1 MIYPFLVDVNTFY
14 WMIPFALIFLP
25 MFLSIFIGIATFL
38 SGIIASKGSERIL
51 SLAVCWVM
59 MEWLRGNILTGFP
72 WNLAGYIWS
81 DIVTVS
87 QLASIFGIYGLS
99 LITVIVC
106 SMPAQLAQKSKNRWL
121 LPIIIVAS
129 FILVHIWGVNRID
142 IDINRKNAQTI
153 RLVQPNIPQ
162 KEKWKKDLAINNL
175 IKHVDLSTKIGFEKI
190 KAVIWPE
197 TASTFL
203 LGTDKFVDQLISN
216 AIPPNGNLITGVPRF
231 ISKNNETNLYNS
243 LVVYNKE
250 MSLIE
255 FYDKHHLV
263 PFGEFIPFRSFLA
276 NIGLSKITA
285 GSLDYS
291 PGNGPKTIKVD
302 GLPSFSPLICF
313 EVIFP
318 SKIVNKFN
326 RPEWLLSISNDGWFG
341 PNAGPRQHF
350 DMARIRSIEE
360 GIPLIRVSNMGISA
374 SIDPFGRI
382 IEIINIGNTGYLD
395 VLIPKSLSK
404 TVYSRYGDLVLFT
417 ICLIILLFVL
427 RGRFFLFKG

>member
-1 MIYPFLVDVNTFY
+1 TFY

-255 FYDKHHLV
+255 FYDKH
-263 PFGEFIPFRSFLA
+263 
-276 NIGLSKITA
+276 
-285 GSLDYS
+285 
-291 PGNGPKTIKVD
+291 
-302 GLPSFSPLICF
+302 
-313 EVIFP
+313 
-318 SKIVNKFN
+318 
-326 RPEWLLSISNDGWFG
+326 
-341 PNAGPRQHF
+341 
-350 DMARIRSIEE
+350 
-360 GIPLIRVSNMGISA
+360 
-374 SIDPFGRI
+374 
-382 IEIINIGNTGYLD
+382 
-395 VLIPKSLSK
+395 
-404 TVYSRYGDLVLFT
+404 
-417 ICLIILLFVL
+417 
-427 RGRFFLFKG
+427 